1 MTLSER
7 QLTMSDEIVDVD
19 DPTPPHII
27 EEAPQVP
34 IRDLGEPHELLL
46 KIYHPKDE
54 NEQYVVRVYDPES
67 GELYGTL
74 FSNTDR
80 VAVSFGNFIQHHLGQ
95 VGF

>member
-1 MTLSER
+1 
-7 QLTMSDEIVDVD
+7 MSDEIIDVD
-19 DPTPPHII
+19 SPTPPHII
-27 EEAPQVP
+27 EESSGIPT
-34 IRDLGEPHELLL
+34 RNLGEPHELLL

-54 NEQYVVRVYDPES
+54 NEQYVVHVSDANT

-80 VAVSFGNFIQHHLGQ
+80 VAVSFGNFIHHHLTQ